1 MVKIMISKTQ
11 YNMLKEN
18 YLTKNRNLHS
28 LYVELNKEK
37 TVPKQV
43 FFKLIN
49 QIRQEE
55 GLNEF
60 YTKKEKRKSNIIIH
74 LDKSPKYY
82 N

>member
-1 MVKIMISKTQ
+1 MVKIMISKTP

-28 LYVELNKEK
+28 LYIELNKEK
-37 TVPKQV
+37 TIIKQV

-49 QIRQEE
+49 QIRQED

>member
-1 MVKIMISKTQ
+1 MINKTQ
-11 YNMLKEN
+11 YETLKEN
-18 YLTKNRNLHS
+18 YLSKNRNMHS
-28 LYVELNKEK
+28 LYVELNKEIA
-37 TVPKQV
+37 VSKQV

-60 YTKKEKRKSNIIIH
+60 YTKKEKRKSNIITH
-74 LDKSPKYY
+74 LDKSPKCY